1 MKWFTARR
9 DPVVAADVPRYVAR
23 AMHEG
28 GGRFAAVKDSHV
40 LIYWP
45 HGLGD
50 WAHLSTILPLLEP
63 SNRYFITRF
72 GDDFTALM
80 EDNLFV
86 TPLFSASNALSD
98 GAPFGA
104 RHLGLNYRT
113 LRGAF
118 REIAAPQPLHAA
130 MVREHIDVVLY
141 TDYPEPEGRARFP
154 FHTKAR
160 ALARKLIAPRRL
172 AQTDLSRPLPTSIS
186 FAVAPRVA
194 QQIDDRL
201 ALGPGERLCILAP
214 SGHTNSAKT
223 WDANEAARFKTALQ
237 SDGKGWRVFDLD
249 VDYDAHFGALSLP
262 FATVYKALL
271 ARAALFVGVPAG
283 PLHLASARSSIPIVG
298 IWQAHH
304 PDWYDEP
311 NALARHLVGSQV
323 PKHRPASKTRP
334 PSFAHNITEVP
345 RPGISAGEALAA
357 ARELTRRA

>member
-1 MKWFTARR
+1 MKWFSRRR
-9 DPVVAADVPRYVAR
+9 DPAVAPEVPRYVAR

-28 GGRFAAVKDSHV
+28 GGRFAAVKESHV

-80 EDNLFV
+80 EGNLFAS
-86 TPLFSASNALSD
+86 PLYCGTNALSD
-98 GAPFGA
+98 GAPLGA
-104 RHLGLNYRT
+104 THLGLNFRT

-118 REIAAPQPLHAA
+118 RELAIPEPLHAA
-130 MVREHIDVVLY
+130 VVREHIDVVLY
-141 TDYPEPEGRARFP
+141 SDYPEPEGRAHFP

-160 ALARKLIAPRRL
+160 ALARKLITPERL
-172 AQTDLSRPLPTSIS
+172 AQTDLTKPLPTSIS
-186 FAVAPRVA
+186 FSVASA
-194 QQIDDRL
+194 LQQQIDDRL
-201 ALGPGERLCILAP
+201 ALSSGERLCILAP
-214 SGHTNSAKT
+214 SGHTNAAKT
-223 WDANEAARFKTALQ
+223 WGANETARFKTALRK
-237 SDGKGWRVFDLD
+237 DDRWRVFDLD
-249 VDYDAHFGALSLP
+249 VDYGQHFGMLPLP

-283 PLHLASARSSIPIVG
+283 PLHLASARSNIAIVG

-311 NALARHLVGSQV
+311 NPLARHVVGSHV
-323 PKHRPASKTRP
+323 PKRRPATTTRP
-334 PSFAHNITEVP
+334 AAFAHHITYVP
-345 RPGISAGEALAA
+345 RPAISADDVLAA
-357 ARELTRRA
+357 VRELINES